1 MQLKLT
7 TDYALH
13 LLCRLANE
21 RFPLSVPELSEDL
34 GIPKRYTAKVMGML
48 KEAGLVE
55 STSGTKGGYELA
67 GSPCKVTL
75 LDVVKAVE
83 GTTDVSPRQQDP
95 ETRYSSNPGADR
107 RIRQAYHILQ
117 QGVEFGLARITVADL
132 LKDEDLTFAQI
143 HAIWRAEHE

>member
-7 TDYALH
+7 TDYALR

-21 RFPLSVPELSEDL
+21 RFPLSVRELSEDL
-34 GIPKRYTAKVMGML
+34 GIPKRYTAKVMGTL

-55 STSGTKGGYELA
+55 STSGAKGGYELA
-67 GSPCKVTL
+67 GSPSKVTL
-75 LDVVKAVE
+75 LDVVEAVE

-95 ETRYSSNPGADR
+95 EALYSSNPGADH
-107 RIRQAYHILQ
+107 RIRQAYLVLQ
-117 QGVEFGLARITVADL
+117 QGIEFGLSRITLADL